1 MLMHIPHTLML
12 QGHLQEYAA
21 ASGALIATMAAE
33 TYDAIAAGDTLLKD
47 LDLPWALQ
55 AVEQTDGSENLPSSL
70 TTAVSA
76 VHASGGVAGVRQEVA
91 SARELLTLTP
101 NPNPNP

>member
-1 MLMHIPHTLML
+1 MRSIHMLMHIPHTLML
-12 QGHLQEYAA
+12 QGHLQEYAV

-55 AVEQTDGSENLPSSL
+55 AVEQTDGSENLPSYFL
-70 TTAVSA
+70 
-76 VHASGGVAGVRQEVA
+76 
-91 SARELLTLTP
+91 LLTSYFLLLT
-101 NPNPNP
+101 